1 MRDEC
6 GILNLPMPTHAE
18 KRKLPFTPEQMF
30 DLVADVEKYP
40 QFLPWCVATRI
51 KSRHKDNGTDGV
63 TADMVIGYK
72 VFRERFTSVARF
84 DRANMRIDVE
94 YKEGPFRYLNNHW
107 IFEPDGES
115 GCAIDF
121 YVDFEFRSQLLEK
134 AITAVFNQA
143 VQRMVSAFEKRAQ
156 ALDGA

>member
-1 MRDEC
+1 
-6 GILNLPMPTHAE
+6 MPTHAE

-30 DLVADVEKYP
+30 DLVADVEQYP

-51 KSRHKDNGTDGV
+51 KSRFEDGRANGV
-63 TADMVIGYK
+63 IADMVIGYK
-72 VFRERFTSVARF
+72 MFRERFTSVARF
-84 DRANMRIDVE
+84 DRAAMRIDVE
-94 YKEGPFRYLNNHW
+94 YREGPFKFLNNHW
-107 IFEPDGES
+107 VFEANGKN

-134 AITAVFNQA
+134 AITVVFNQA

-156 ALDGA
+156 ALYGAEKSAR

>member
-1 MRDEC
+1 
-6 GILNLPMPTHAE
+6 MPTHAE

-51 KSRHKDNGTDGV
+51 KSRQKDGV

-84 DRANMRIDVE
+84 DRAAMRIDVE
-94 YKEGPFRYLNNHW
+94 YKEGPFKYLNNHW
-107 IFEPDGES
+107 LFEPDGKA

-134 AITAVFNQA
+134 AITAVFNEA
-143 VQRMVSAFEKRAQ
+143 VRRMVSAFEKRAQ
-156 ALDGA
+156 ALYGA

>member
-1 MRDEC
+1 
-6 GILNLPMPTHAE
+6 MPTHAE

-30 DLVADVEKYP
+30 DLVADVEQYP

-51 KSRHKDNGTDGV
+51 KSRQSNGV
-63 TADMVIGYK
+63 IADMVIGYK
-72 VFRERFTSVARF
+72 MFRERFTSVARF
-84 DRANMRIDVE
+84 DRAAMRIDVE
-94 YKEGPFRYLNNHW
+94 YREGPFKFLNNHW
-107 IFEPDGES
+107 VFERDGKN

-121 YVDFEFRSQLLEK
+121 YVDFEFHSQLLEK

-156 ALDGA
+156 ALYGTGKETK

>member
-1 MRDEC
+1 
-6 GILNLPMPTHAE
+6 MPTHAE

-30 DLVADVEKYP
+30 DLVADVEQYP

-51 KSRHKDNGTDGV
+51 KSRQSNGV
-63 TADMVIGYK
+63 IADMVIGYK
-72 VFRERFTSVARF
+72 MFRERFTSVARF
-84 DRANMRIDVE
+84 DRAAMRIDVE
-94 YKEGPFRYLNNHW
+94 YREGPFKFLNNHW
-107 IFEPDGES
+107 VFERNGKN

-121 YVDFEFRSQLLEK
+121 YVDFEFHSQLLEK

-156 ALDGA
+156 ALYGPGKEIK

>member
-1 MRDEC
+1 
-6 GILNLPMPTHAE
+6 MPTHAE

-51 KSRHKDNGTDGV
+51 KSRKSDGV

-84 DRANMRIDVE
+84 DRAAMRIDVE
-94 YKEGPFRYLNNHW
+94 YKEGPFKYLNNHW
-107 IFEPDGES
+107 LFEPDGKA

-134 AITAVFNQA
+134 AITAVFNEA
-143 VQRMVSAFEKRAQ
+143 VRRMVSAFEKRAQ
-156 ALDGA
+156 ALYGA